1 MAVKVFLDANVLVD
15 FALRREHFDD
25 ANAVMN
31 LVTNPGFAAYIST
44 SVLHITGYWI
54 AKDKGSKNAKE
65 FLLLLLNDI
74 KIIDIPHEIAVAAL
88 LSKFTDIEEA
98 LQYYNAIHYKLDYFI
113 SNDKGLKKDSIPILP
128 VYTPKEFINEF
139 A

>member
-15 FALRREHFDD
+15 FALERELFDS

-31 LVTNPGFAAYIST
+31 LVTGPGFAGYIST

-54 AKDKGSKNAKE
+54 AKDNGNKNAKE

-74 KIIDIPHEIAVAAL
+74 RVIDIPHEIAVAAL
-88 LSKFTDIEEA
+88 LSNFNDIEDA
-98 LQYYNAIHYKLDYFI
+98 LQYYTAIHYKLDYFI
-113 SNDKGLKKDSIPILP
+113 SNDKKLKKDGTLVLP
-128 VYTPKEFINEF
+128 VLTPKEFLEEF